1 MGDTDCYR
9 KYLHRFRLDDCS
21 NCPGCGDVPEDT
33 DIPVSEIRKYKPG
46 AEDDVEP
53 KVTQEKKMGCGCFP
67 NYKNTGR
74 ATKGAMEKES

>member
-21 NCPGCGDVPEDT
+21 KCPGCGDVPEDT
-33 DIPVSEIRKYKPG
+33 DIPVSEIRKHKPG

-53 KVTQEKKMGCGCFP
+53 KVTQEKKLLKEP
-67 NYKNTGR
+67 WRRR
-74 ATKGAMEKES
+74 AEKTKICWRI